1 MGVGP
6 AMTGVARRAVFLD
19 RDGVL
24 NRSVVRDGKPYPPA
38 SLAELEIIPEAHD
51 AVRRLRDAGFALFVV
66 SNQPDVARGTQRRE
80 VVEALNAAIAH
91 ALPLDGFF
99 ICYHDDAAGC
109 DCRKPQPGLILDAAR
124 EHGVD
129 LRASFA
135 VGDRWRDVEAATRA
149 GVRSVFVDYGYAER
163 RPHAPDA
170 VVDSISAAATWIVD
184 AALQPLETGHSSA
197 PLRGGLDP

>member
-1 MGVGP
+1 MSANDDGGLRNTLYRT
-6 AMTGVARRAVFLD
+6 ATRSGRRMTRARRLLYAIAVPVALALI
-19 RDGVL
+19 RAWWWSC
-24 NRSVVRDGKPYPPA
+24 RVVRIVGIEHLDA
-38 SLAELEIIPEAHD
+38 ALA
-51 AVRRLRDAGFALFVV
+51 R
-66 SNQPDVARGTQRRE
+66 
-80 VVEALNAAIAH
+80 

-109 DCRKPQPGLILDAAR
+109 ACRKPQPGLILDAAR

-135 VGDRWRDVEAATRA
+135 VGDRWRDIEAAARA

-170 VVDSISAAATWIVD
+170 VVDSFSAAATWIVD
-184 AALQPLETGHSSA
+184 AALQPLETGPSSA
-197 PLRGGLDP
+197 HLRGGLDP

>member
-1 MGVGP
+1 
-6 AMTGVARRAVFLD
+6 MTGVARRAVFLD

-66 SNQPDVARGTQRRE
+66 SNQPDVARGTQQRE
-80 VVEALNAAIAH
+80 VVEALNAALAR

-109 DCRKPQPGLILDAAR
+109 ACRKPQPGLILDAAR

-135 VGDRWRDVEAATRA
+135 VGDRWRDIEAAARA

-170 VVDSISAAATWIVD
+170 VVDSFSAAATWIVD
-184 AALQPLETGHSSA
+184 AALQPLETGPSSA
-197 PLRGGLDP
+197 HLRGGLDP